1 MRKYSFISLVLVI
14 SLLAT
19 LSMAYSSEWVIYINN
34 KPFTG
39 TFSISKDVAMVS
51 LAELAEKLKVTYE
64 YNELTNLV
72 KINETVYAGQKE
84 VKDGKLMVS
93 LESVANMFGAKFE
106 LDSKAYTVSMQTFQ
120 VQLAPNPTP
129 VVEDTGNDNT
139 GPQQK
144 GDELQVTGLREMTEG
159 EKMGF
164 NQDNVTTVGV
174 TGTVQNTS
182 EYKANDV
189 VVTVYVKDGTGKLQE
204 TLTSQIGT
212 LEAGASAPVNV
223 FFNDGSI
230 YFDPLNPA
238 IVYKG
243 IQWVYTGEVTFKLD
257 IPPQVEEIIP

>member
-1 MRKYSFISLVLVI
+1 MRKYSFISLVLI
-14 SLLAT
+14 LSLLAT
-19 LSMAYSSEWVIYINN
+19 LSLAYCSEWVIYINN

-39 TFSISKDVAMVS
+39 PFYISKDVAMVS
-51 LAELAEKLKVTYE
+51 LVDLAERLNVTYE

-72 KINETVYAGQKE
+72 KINETVYAGAKE

-93 LESVANMFGAKFE
+93 LEAVANIFGAKFD

-120 VQLAPNPTP
+120 VQMAPNPTP
-129 VVEDTGNDNT
+129 VADNTNPDNT

-144 GDELQVTGLREMTEG
+144 GDEVQVTGLREMTEG
-159 EKMGF
+159 EKMQQ

-174 TGTVQNTS
+174 TGTVQNMS

-212 LEAGASAPVNV
+212 LEGGGSAPINV

-238 IVYKG
+238 IVYRG
-243 IQWVYTGEVTFKLD
+243 VQWEYTSSVTFKLD
-257 IPPQVEEIIP
+257 IPPPVEELIP